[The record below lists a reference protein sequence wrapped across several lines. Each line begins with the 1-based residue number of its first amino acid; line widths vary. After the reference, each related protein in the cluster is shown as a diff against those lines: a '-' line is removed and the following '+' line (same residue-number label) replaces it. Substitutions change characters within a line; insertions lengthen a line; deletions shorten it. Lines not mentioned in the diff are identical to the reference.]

1 MHSNL
6 TIDELCNDLR
16 RQIVDRV
23 LPPGSKISETSLCQ
37 RWKVSRTPVRE
48 ILRRLEAEGF
58 ISSARYKGFI
68 VQRITIEDVD
78 QLYTIKISLEGL
90 AGRLATPIIW
100 GDPQKMN
107 ELNRLYKEMQDLS
120 KKGNIEGYAKKNRE
134 FHYLIWNSCQNKWL
148 IKILQNLDSQIHRF
162 IIGALHVL
170 HRMEK
175 SLLEH
180 GEILEKI
187 KANKGREVE
196 KAIGNHFH
204 KALEDLKRELVLKI

>member
-1 MHSNL
+1 MRSAI
-6 TIDELCNDLR
+6 TIEDLCNELR
-16 RQIVDRV
+16 QEIVDRV
-23 LPPGSKISETSLCQ
+23 IPPGSKISEASLCQ
-37 RWKVSRTPVRE
+37 KWKVSRTPVRE

-90 AGRLATPIIW
+90 AGRLATPILW
-100 GDPQKMN
+100 GDVHKMN
-107 ELNRLYKEMQDLS
+107 ELNRIYTEMEDLS

-134 FHYLIWNSCQNKWL
+134 FHFLIWNSCQNKWL

-162 IIGALHVL
+162 IIGALHAL

-175 SLLEH
+175 SIREH
-180 GEILEKI
+180 GALSGIWFRPLRQHKILSLQ
-187 KANKGREVE
+187 R
-196 KAIGNHFH
+196 
-204 KALEDLKRELVLKI
+204 